1 MGSNNGETNGIS
13 NYDLLHELHEA
24 RIEQSSGLTRLE
36 QILQTG
42 FNQVATE
49 QQELRKVFQNGFLK
63 TINILCY
70 CLVAIIMWVT
80 AIKTLPQILGLNI
93 HE

>member
-1 MGSNNGETNGIS
+1 MEGNNGSIS
-13 NYDLLHELHEA
+13 NYDLLQELHES
-24 RIEQSSGLTRLE
+24 RVEQSTNLTRME

-42 FNQVATE
+42 FASVATE
-49 QQELRKVFQNGFLK
+49 LQELRKVFQNGFLK

-80 AIKTLPQILGLNI
+80 AIKTLPQIFGVT
-93 HE
+93 EP

>member
-1 MGSNNGETNGIS
+1 MENNNGSIT
-13 NYDLLHELHEA
+13 NYDLLQELHDA
-24 RIEQSSGLTRLE
+24 RMDQSTNLSRLE

-42 FNQVATE
+42 FANIATE
-49 QQELRKVFQNGFLK
+49 LQELRKVFQNGFLK

-80 AIKTLPQILGLNI
+80 AIKTLPQIFGVM
-93 HE
+93 E

>member
-1 MGSNNGETNGIS
+1 MGSNSSETNGIS

-49 QQELRKVFQNGFLK
+49 LQELRKVFQNGFLK